1 MNARP
6 SRALMSHIDGDFN
19 WVPQFWIFWVDEWMS
34 GDQYWNWK
42 KENWNWTITHVI
54 QCDHVNGN
62 ILLMKNIEAYTNTTS
77 RACRPRCFFANQKK
91 VRLNNFTKCRIS
103 WRRLAPRVHLGER
116 AAKLSLVKSCQ
127 IQPCWSDFHVVFVSS
142 SASFSCWIS
151 MFSWS
156 DPQFCLVRLTIF
168 FGAKSHSC
176 WIKSQLQLDFALSQY
191 LILWVKMQILFIGLL
206 VYILLK
212 SN

>member
-1 MNARP
+1 MGI
-6 SRALMSHIDGDFN
+6 SIEFLSSEFS
-19 WVPQFWIFWVDEWMS
+19 EWMS
-34 GDQYWNWK
+34 GWVVINTEIERKKTEIEQSLMSYNVITLMEIFFWWK
-42 KENWNWTITHVI
+42 ISKPIQTQLAGHAALDVSSPIKRRSGWTILQSAGSAEDAWHRECT
-54 QCDHVNGN
+54 
-62 ILLMKNIEAYTNTTS
+62 
-77 RACRPRCFFANQKK
+77 
-91 VRLNNFTKCRIS
+91 
-103 WRRLAPRVHLGER
+103 WGER

>member
-1 MNARP
+1 MFKWLYLQYDFGKIGTLDAKGFNMFQCVCCLPAQYPLSDVHGESGIFLLSAHVSVYCLVSRRKRMVHTGCLAKECTKAKAMNARP

-54 QCDHVNGN
+54 ECDHVNGN
-62 ILLMKNIEAYTNTTS
+62 ILLIKNIEAYTNTTS

-103 WRRLAPRVHLGER
+103 WRRLAPRVHLG
-116 AAKLSLVKSCQ
+116 
-127 IQPCWSDFHVVFVSS
+127 
-142 SASFSCWIS
+142 
-151 MFSWS
+151 
-156 DPQFCLVRLTIF
+156 
-168 FGAKSHSC
+168 GAGS
-176 WIKSQLQLDFALSQY
+176 
-191 LILWVKMQILFIGLL
+191 
-206 VYILLK
+206 
-212 SN
+212 